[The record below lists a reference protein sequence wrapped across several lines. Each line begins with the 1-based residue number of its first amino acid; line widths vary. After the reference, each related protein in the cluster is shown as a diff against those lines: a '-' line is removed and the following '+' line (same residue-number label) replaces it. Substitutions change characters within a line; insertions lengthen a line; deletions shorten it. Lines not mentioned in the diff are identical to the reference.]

1 MYRNKLNDKADLIW
15 IKQCRP
21 TAASNVSYDNGI
33 CIKIDAIAERASKR
47 RRAALPVR
55 VTYLSKRS

>member
-15 IKQCRP
+15 IKQYGP

-33 CIKIDAIAERASKR
+33 CIKIYAIAKR
-47 RRAALPVR
+47 DRDIVLC
-55 VTYLSKRS
+55 YLYV